1 MDEAAI
7 EDLFAASGPV
17 RCRRMFG
24 GLGIYADGLM
34 FGLFAFDQIYLK
46 ADPDFARQLE
56 GEGSRPFQY
65 EARGRTVKL
74 GYWTLPESA
83 VDDPDAAS
91 DYARQALR
99 VARAAAAAK
108 PRKKIKTPRD

>member
-7 EDLFAASGPV
+7 EDLFAAFGPV
-17 RCRRMFG
+17 RCKRMFG
-24 GLGIYADGLM
+24 GIGIYADGLM

-46 ADPDFARQLE
+46 ADADFASLLE

-74 GYWTLPESA
+74 GYWTLPDSA
-83 VDDPDAAS
+83 VDDPDAAA
-91 DYARQALR
+91 DFARQALR
-99 VARAAAAAK
+99 IARAAAASK
-108 PRKKIKTPRD
+108 PPKKPKTPKN